1 MKLQQLQCLHEV
13 VKQGMNM
20 SLAATTL
27 YTSQPGI
34 SKHLRDL
41 EDELGLQLF
50 RRSGKRLIGLSEPG
64 EKVLRVVENVLA
76 EIHAIKQ
83 ISIEYHEN
91 SGNTL
96 MIAATRHAASH
107 RLLPI
112 LNKYYDIQP
121 NIALEVH
128 EDEPIKIAKLLAA
141 GETDIGILSD
151 LPEMR
156 PDLVYFPL
164 DSWHLVLLVKKDHP
178 LNQIER
184 IECRDLTHY
193 PLSSYARGTTSR
205 NVIEETFRQHQLVP
219 RIIHSLSKS
228 KLIIGDIQMGN
239 NVGIISESEFV
250 ADEHPDLRIIQVKH
264 LFKPVSTWVAVRK
277 NTYLNNYIY
286 QFLELLLPELTR
298 RMIED
303 EQNKA

>member
-27 YTSQPGI
+27 FTSQPGI

-64 EKVLRVVENVLA
+64 AKVLQVVENVLA

-112 LNKYYDIQP
+112 LNKYYLLQP
-121 NIALEVH
+121 KIALEVQ
-128 EDEPIKIAKLLAA
+128 EDEPVKIAKLLAA

-151 LPEMR
+151 LPDMR
-156 PDLVYFPL
+156 SDLVYFPL
-164 DSWHLVLLVKKDHP
+164 DSWNLVLLIKKVHP
-178 LNQIER
+178 LAQLEQV
-184 IECRDLTHY
+184 ECKDLIKY
-193 PLSSYARGTTSR
+193 PLSTYARGTTSR
-205 NVIEETFRQHQLVP
+205 NVIEKTFKKYNLLPH
-219 RIIHSLSKS
+219 IIHSLSKS
-228 KLIIGDIQMGN
+228 KLIIGDIELGQ
-239 NVGIISESEFV
+239 NVGIISESEFI
-250 ADEHPDLRIIQVKH
+250 ATEHPNLQIISVNH
-264 LFKPVSTWVAVRK
+264 LFKPVHTWVAVRK
-277 NTYLNNYIY
+277 NTYLRNYIY
-286 QFLELLLPELTR
+286 QFLELLLPDLTR
-298 RMIED
+298 KIIEE
-303 EQNKA
+303 EQNKN